1 MRVVWTT
8 PASEDREL
16 IVFFIAQDNPQ
27 AALEMDSL
35 FTDAA
40 ASLMTF
46 PARGRQGRVSGT
58 RELLVHKNY
67 ILVYSIDT
75 EKSIVY
81 IKAVLHAAQQYP
93 PK

>member
-1 MRVVWTT
+1 MKVVWTT
-8 PASEDREL
+8 PASEDREQ

-35 FTDAA
+35 FTGAA

-58 RELLVHKNY
+58 RELLVHKKY

-81 IKAVLHAAQQYP
+81 IKAVLHAARQYP